1 MNTEFIYQKDADNI
15 VTVTMDMNG
24 PVNAIN
30 DGFIA
35 ALKETLD
42 RLEQEPDLAGV
53 IITSAKKTFVAG
65 GDLNELIA
73 AQPGQEEGVFTRT
86 QMIKSL
92 FRRIEKLSAP
102 SVAAINGAAL
112 GGGLELA
119 LSCNCRIAVNHRS
132 VQLGLPEVGLG
143 LLPGGGGIVRLTSL
157 IGFQKAFPY
166 LMDGKKINAE
176 KALSEGFIHALAAD
190 QTALLATAKNWIIN
204 NAAGSEGA
212 SQPWDR
218 KGFRIPGGNE
228 SSPGMS
234 QQIAMA
240 SAALFKKTRGLLPAP
255 EFILNTMVEVLRVD
269 FDTALTI
276 ESRQFSQLVTRPEA
290 KNMINAFFFQMNQ
303 VAGGKSRPKI
313 AEKHTVKKLGVLGGG
328 MMGQGI
334 AMVAAQVG
342 IEVVIKDVS
351 IESAAKAKAYAENG
365 FAKLVAKG
373 RMTAEDASRALAR
386 IKLSVD
392 VADLQGCDFIIE
404 AVFENIE
411 LKHALVKEAET
422 MLADGGVWASNT
434 STLPITRIAAASS
447 KPENFIGMHF
457 FSPVDRM
464 PLLEI
469 ICGEQTSDE
478 TLAKAFDLA
487 KQLRKMPIVV
497 NDAPGFYTS
506 RTISTPIQEAAQLIA
521 EGVDAVRIENVGKS
535 VGWPV
540 GPLALQDEVSQKLSL
555 DIIDAQIA
563 MGLRK
568 PEDDP
573 TPQGTALMRCLLNEH
588 GRGGRVHGGGYYEY
602 SESGKAIW
610 SKLKALYFKEGV
622 DSAISDADIRDRLL
636 FRPVIESLVCLQDGV
651 LRSVADGNI
660 GSIMGIGAPS
670 WTGGYLQ
677 FVNTYGLERFA
688 ERCTTLAEAYGER
701 FRAPAIVADK
711 IAEGANFN

>member
-1 MNTEFIYQKDADNI
+1 MNTEFIYHKDTSNI
-15 VTVTMDMNG
+15 VTVTMDMSG

-30 DGFIA
+30 DAFIS
-35 ALKETLD
+35 ALTETLT
-42 RLEQEPDLAGV
+42 RLESEPDLAGV
-53 IITSAKKTFVAG
+53 VIASAKKTFVAG

-73 AQPGQEEGVFTRT
+73 AQPGEEEGVFTRT
-86 QMIKSL
+86 QNIKSL
-92 FRRIEKLSAP
+92 FRRIEKLAAP

-119 LSCNCRIAVNHRS
+119 LACNYRIAVNHRS

-157 IGFQKAFPY
+157 VGFQKALPY
-166 LMDGKKINAE
+166 LVEGKKLSPE
-176 KALSEGFIHALAAD
+176 KALDEGFIHALVVD
-190 QTALLATAKNWIIN
+190 HSELLAAAKNWIKS
-204 NAAGSEGA
+204 NAAGSESA
-212 SQPWDR
+212 IQPWDR
-218 KGFRIPGGNE
+218 KGFFIPGGNE
-228 SSPGMS
+228 SNPHIR
-234 QQIAMA
+234 QHIAMG
-240 SAALFKKTRGLLPAP
+240 SAALYKKTRGLLPAP

-303 VAGGKSRPKI
+303 VSGGKSRPKT
-313 AEKHTVKKLGVLGGG
+313 AEKYIVKKLGVLGGG

-334 AMVAAQVG
+334 AMVAAQAG

-351 IESAAKAKAYAENG
+351 IESATKAKAYAEKG
-365 FAKLVAKG
+365 FAKLVAKA
-373 RMTAEDASRALAR
+373 RMSAEAAMAALAL
-386 IKLSVD
+386 IKPTVD
-392 VADLQGCDFIIE
+392 VSDLQGSDFIIE

-411 LKHALVKEAET
+411 LKHALVREAET
-422 MLADGGVWASNT
+422 MLAGGGVWASNT
-434 STLPITRIAAASS
+434 STLPITRIATASTR
-447 KPENFIGMHF
+447 PENFIGMHF

-469 ICGEQTSDE
+469 ICGEQTSEE

-487 KQLRKMPIVV
+487 KQLRKVPIVV

-521 EGVDAVRIENVGKS
+521 EGVDAARIENVGKS

-563 MGLRK
+563 MGLRQ

-573 TPQGTALMRCLLNEH
+573 TPQGTALMRSLLTEY
-588 GRGGRVHGGGYYEY
+588 GRGGRAHGGGYYQY
-602 SESGKAIW
+602 ADGRKSLWPQLSELFFNA
-610 SKLKALYFKEGV
+610 EV
-622 DSAISDADIRDRLL
+622 DAAVSDEDIRDRLL

-660 GSIMGIGAPS
+660 GSLMGIGAPS

-677 FVNTYGLERFA
+677 FVNTYGLPAFT
-688 ERCTTLAEAYGER
+688 ERCAELAAAYGER

-711 IAEGANFN
+711 IAVGANFN

>member
-1 MNTEFIYQKDADNI
+1 MSTEFIYHKDADNI
-15 VTVTMDMNG
+15 VTVTMDMSG

-30 DGFIA
+30 DAFIA
-35 ALKETLD
+35 ALKGTLE
-42 RLEQEPDLAGV
+42 RLAHEPELAGL

-65 GDLNELIA
+65 GDLNELVA
-73 AQPGQEEGVFTRT
+73 AQPGEEEGVFNRT

-92 FRRIEKLSAP
+92 FRRIEKLGVP

-119 LSCNCRIAVNHRS
+119 LSCNYRIALNHPS

-166 LMDGKKINAE
+166 LMEGKKLNAE
-176 KALSEGFIHALAAD
+176 KAASEGFIHALVDD
-190 QTALLATAKNWIIN
+190 QTELMGAAKSWIKSN
-204 NAAGSEGA
+204 PAASEGA

-218 KGFRIPGGNE
+218 KGFIIPGGDE
-228 SSPGMS
+228 SSPS
-234 QQIAMA
+234 IRQHIAMA

-303 VAGGKSRPKI
+303 VSGGKSRPKTE
-313 AEKHTVKKLGVLGGG
+313 EKYTVKKLGVLGGG

-334 AMVAAQVG
+334 AMVAAQAG

-351 IESAAKAKAYAENG
+351 LESAVKAKAYAEKG
-365 FAKLVAKG
+365 LAKLVAKG
-373 RMTAEDASRALAR
+373 RLSEEVATQALAC
-386 IKLSVD
+386 IKPSIEVS
-392 VADLQGCDFIIE
+392 DLRGCDFIIE
-404 AVFENIE
+404 AVFENLE
-411 LKHALVKEAET
+411 LKHALVSEAEN
-422 MLADGGVWASNT
+422 MLAEGGVWASNT
-434 STLPITRIAAASS
+434 STLPITRIAEASS
-447 KPENFIGMHF
+447 RPENFIGMHF

-469 ICGEQTSDE
+469 ICGEQTSEE

-487 KQLRKMPIVV
+487 KQLRKVPIVV

-521 EGVDAVRIENVGKS
+521 EGVDAVRVESVGKS

-555 DIIDAQIA
+555 DIVDAQIA

-573 TPQGTALMRCLLNEH
+573 TPKGTALMRSLLNEH
-588 GRGGRVHGGGYYEY
+588 GRGGRAYGGGYYEY
-602 SESGKAIW
+602 GESGKSLWPQLNELFFDA
-610 SKLKALYFKEGV
+610 
-622 DSAISDADIRDRLL
+622 SADAAVSDADIRDRLL

-677 FVNTYGLERFA
+677 FVNTYGLTRFT
-688 ERCTTLAEAYGER
+688 ERCAELAQVYGER
-701 FRAPAIVADK
+701 FLAPAIVADY
-711 IAEGANFN
+711 IAKGVDFN